1 MENEPKKG
9 IGTLVF
15 TIIFFL
21 LSAFSWWVFIMLKQG
36 TTVENIGELFVFF
49 IIFASMGAISVVAG
63 SIFTGFFVLFF
74 IITLRRMIGH
84 AEWKK
89 EMKYNNSNI

>member
-1 MENEPKKG
+1 MEKEPKKG
-9 IGTLVF
+9 IGALVF

-21 LSAFSWWVFIMLKQG
+21 LSAFSWWVFIMLKTG
-36 TTVENIGELFVFF
+36 AGTVENFAELFVFF

-74 IITLRRMIGH
+74 IVTLLRMLTH
-84 AEWKK
+84 AEWRK
-89 EMKYNNSNI
+89 EDKINNV